1 MSGVSFL
8 EVGSAVAADDASAL
22 MDRRTRSLYEAC
34 MAHPHFDVRELRRL
48 PGDRVAIV
56 VDAGDGSV
64 APDNAAGI
72 RRRERMVLSFT
83 DGAEDR
89 FEVRAL
95 RHDFPDVLHLN
106 GVHVGEPKSLCLFQ
120 LDNDTIVRR
129 YSAPQLLIRILEWL
143 EQTAEGRLHQ
153 DEQAL
158 EQVFYATNML
168 VVLPA
173 DAVDCSHDGK
183 RLRITR
189 LRESGG
195 RTVLET
201 GFDTSSPAAGAAQL
215 VPLVVRVPPAS
226 HGAIQGQPHSLGD
239 LERALARLGS
249 ALVDALRSAVTA
261 AAGGGVP
268 SSGAGGKVHVMLIIA
283 VPRTRQEG
291 GSVVRWDTT
300 GYVLDA
306 DLAKL
311 GVALGTLCVATPGGP
326 AFAAQLLPGATA
338 DDDAWRAIAI
348 DAIDVRWKTT
358 PESARRMAGI
368 PPDEA
373 DFKGVLA
380 GVGALGSALADYWG
394 RSGWGSWSYID
405 PDLIEPHNVVRHLA
419 REWHVGMSKT
429 DAVHA
434 MVQST
439 YAMGSQLGR
448 AIQAR
453 ADHVENPDVRPML
466 LSADLL
472 VDASTTLA
480 VPREW
485 AAVDALPRSASVF
498 ITPSGRGSV
507 LLLEDRDRSV
517 RADSLE
523 AQYYRALIKEE
534 WGAEQ
539 LVPGEVIRAGAGCR
553 DRSVVM
559 AADQVHL
566 HAALVSRRLRAAT
579 TAPDACIELWSA
591 EESGGPVDFHK
602 VPVYPVH
609 RERIAGWEIAW
620 DAGFV
625 ADLNAIRA
633 AKLPNETGGVVF
645 GVTDQ
650 KLRTVHLVSV
660 SSEPLGSVASPG
672 AFIRG
677 PTGVEALR
685 EHVQRRT
692 GMMVDYVG
700 EWHSHPDGIT
710 ARPSNDDV
718 GLIGSLSQRLAAD
731 GLPAVMVIVASAQL
745 SVSLMQGCIGV

>member
-1 MSGVSFL
+1 
-8 EVGSAVAADDASAL
+8 
-22 MDRRTRSLYEAC
+22 MDGQTRSLYEAC
-34 MAHPHFDVRELRRL
+34 MAHPHFDVYELRRL
-48 PGDRVAIV
+48 PGDRVAV
-56 VDAGDGSV
+56 VVVVGDGSV
-64 APDNAAGI
+64 APDNTAGI
-72 RRRERMVLSFT
+72 RRRERLALFFT
-83 DGAEDR
+83 DGDEGR

-120 LDNDTIVRR
+120 LDNDTIMRR
-129 YSAPQLLIRILEWL
+129 YSAPQLLNRILEWL
-143 EQTAEGRLHQ
+143 ERTAEGRLHQ

-158 EQVFYATNML
+158 EQVFYTTDTL

-173 DAVDCSHDGK
+173 DLVDRSSHDGQ

-195 RTVLET
+195 RTVVET
-201 GFDTSSPAAGAAQL
+201 GFDTSSHAAVVAQF
-215 VPLVVRVPPAS
+215 VPLVVQVPPAS

-239 LERALARLGS
+239 LERALIRLGS

-268 SSGAGGKVHVMLIIA
+268 SSVAGRKVHVMLIIA
-283 VPRTRQEG
+283 MPRTRQDG

-306 DLAKL
+306 NLAKL
-311 GVALGTLCVATPGGP
+311 GVALGALCVATPGGP
-326 AFAAQLLPGATA
+326 AFAVQLLPGATT
-338 DDDAWRAIAI
+338 DDDAWHAIAI
-348 DAIDVRWKTT
+348 DAIDVRWTTT

-368 PPDEA
+368 SPDEA
-373 DFKGVLA
+373 NFKGVLA

-419 REWHVGMSKT
+419 REEHVGMPKI
-429 DAVHA
+429 DAVRA
-434 MVQST
+434 VVQST
-439 YAMGSQLGR
+439 YAMDSHLGR
-448 AIQAR
+448 ALQAR
-453 ADHVENPDVRPML
+453 ADHVEDADVRSVL
-466 LSADLL
+466 QSADLL

-485 AAVDALPRSASVF
+485 ATVDALPRSASVF

-507 LLLEDRDRSV
+507 LLLEGRDRSV

-523 AQYYRALIKEE
+523 AQYYRALIKEG
-534 WGAEQ
+534 WGEDQ

-566 HAALVSRRLRAAT
+566 HAALISRRLRAAT

-591 EESGGPVDFHK
+591 DEGGGRVDFHK

-609 RERIAGWEIAW
+609 RVRIAGWEIVW
-620 DAGFV
+620 DTGFV

-633 AKLPNETGGVVF
+633 DKLPNETGGVVF
-645 GVTDQ
+645 GVTDH

-672 AFIRG
+672 TFIRA

-700 EWHSHPDGIT
+700 EWHSHPDGIS
-710 ARPSNDDV
+710 AKPSSDDV

-731 GLPAVMVIVASAQL
+731 GLPAVMVIVASSQL
-745 SVSLMQGCIGV
+745 SVSLMQGYIVVT